1 MKSLFIRN
9 LIFTILQPGLVVL
22 LFPYLI
28 VEDKFKD
35 VFHQSFGILQFA
47 GIIIFLGG
55 MSLILYCIYYFAVEG
70 RGTLSP
76 ADPTK
81 NLVVHGPYQ
90 LSRNPMYIGVTV
102 ALLGEVIFIESGR
115 LLLYT
120 GIVFVM
126 FALFV
131 MAIEEPRLRKDFGDQ
146 YSEYCKKVRR
156 WI

>member
-9 LIFTILQPGLVVL
+9 LIFTILQPGLVVG

-28 VEDKFKD
+28 DEDKFKEII
-35 VFHQSFGILQFA
+35 HQSFGILQLA
-47 GIIIFLGG
+47 GIIIFLAGLV
-55 MSLILYCIYYFAVEG
+55 LILYCIYYFAVEG

-81 NLVVHGPYQ
+81 SLVVHGPYRF
-90 LSRNPMYIGVTV
+90 SRNPMYIGVTV
-102 ALLGEVIFIESGR
+102 ALLGEVIFTWSGS
-115 LLLYT
+115 LLMYT
-120 GIVFVM
+120 GIVFIM
-126 FALFV
+126 FALFI

-146 YSEYCKKVRR
+146 YADYCKKVRR

>member
-9 LIFTILQPGLVVL
+9 LIFTMLQPGLVVG

-28 VEDKFKD
+28 AGDKFKI
-35 VFHQSFGILQFA
+35 VFHQPFGILQFA
-47 GIIIFLGG
+47 GIIIFLAGVAL
-55 MSLILYCIYYFAVEG
+55 MLYCIYYFAIEG

-90 LSRNPMYIGVTV
+90 FSRNPMYIGVTV
-102 ALLGEVIFIESGR
+102 ALLGEVIFLESGR

-120 GIVFVM
+120 GIVFIL
-126 FALFV
+126 FALFIIT
-131 MAIEEPRLRKDFGDQ
+131 IEEPRLRKDFGDQ
-146 YSEYCKKVRR
+146 YASYSKKVRR